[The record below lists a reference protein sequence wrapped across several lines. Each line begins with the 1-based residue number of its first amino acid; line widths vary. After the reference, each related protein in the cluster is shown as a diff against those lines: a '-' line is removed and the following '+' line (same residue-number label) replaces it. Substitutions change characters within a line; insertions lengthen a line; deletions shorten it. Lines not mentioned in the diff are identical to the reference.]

1 MRNKLFKLGAV
12 LLAVFQLVGMTAFAS
27 ITSPED
33 SDYYW
38 YEDFNGE
45 AHSLQ
50 KQAAMTA
57 TRFTRSG
64 TNQGI
69 ELKSSVS
76 ENNFAYVNFEKLD
89 FSKPII
95 ISYDVITT
103 SATDMW
109 LDVCFGSNGTALAKL
124 ARLRANLT
132 VEGYEY
138 NSADTTGALVMN
150 DDGTVNYAKNAA
162 YGTKAT
168 TSAAKYATG
177 KAINVLASLDYD
189 KSTEILTIKQYFDGN
204 PLLKQ
209 DGSQYEYKI
218 KRNDMDTDMSSSI
231 ALRFYVLKN
240 TSARIDNIMVRQE
253 GNIDIPNGSWIS
265 SNQTAVTFEKDFVY
279 KISDSSELDKSTY
292 KVSFNTLAKA
302 DCEVKKYTDDPFLL
316 EGVDYTGYSL
326 TNYGGSSVFGGL
338 ALSDVTKDFYILKIK
353 NKDAVKSWAG
363 KPITNQ
369 YALLHGG
376 LTFPTLVRE
385 THIYD
390 ASGNEI
396 FVTGGKFPYDAKRV
410 VFTLTTKVDNLP
422 DESDV
427 KIGDVTSTKNGNVYT
442 VDFSG
447 NYLEQGTEYE
457 IQVGDLKKS
466 YTTTG
471 TKPANPYA
479 TAHLQTFDDSVPF
492 TNTNSN
498 IITLTNENGRI
509 LYKNTAETG
518 TKTIAYN
525 FDEGFDFTKGSML
538 VSFDVTLNQK
548 IEWVSDSTKSYLF
561 MPQMK
566 IGSGQINMPVIEHWG
581 IRAMYNGSRTRTTD
595 AKDTMKTD
603 DKVTISTLATYY
615 PDTDKIGYIQFADG
629 RRLYDY
635 NTKEIIPKQ
644 YIDNASSFIGGNAC
658 LNISGRNFKDGGLYI
673 DNLMMTTVDGITAGD
688 VLSVVNKTA
697 AVNVKSTVAF
707 ADGTNAALTNP
718 IFTNNAGRDDF
729 SINKY
734 AKDDKLRL
742 KGTLT
747 NDVTYDK
754 GTFTFG
760 TLDETYD
767 YVVKLN
773 DASKVK
779 CINDK
784 AIDNVYFT
792 TAAAGSILKTT
803 VLDAGGN
810 ELTVDSAGKVPSN
823 AAKIKIRFT
832 KDNDDIT
839 DVSIGSLKATLEDGE
854 YVFDFG
860 SAPLDANTNYELK
873 VNNETYGSFTTT
885 DGAMTVNTPVIS
897 ADGTTSVFI
906 QNTTTGTPFVYIIS
920 ATYDSNGAMVDVVYD
935 KFTVQKGNDTYT
947 LTSTPDRGTGAVTQ
961 KAFVWDGFTELN
973 PYCAEASVT
982 ISGN

>member
-33 SDYYW
+33 SDYYYW
-38 YEDFNGE
+38 YEDFNSDI
-45 AHSLQ
+45 ASM
-50 KQAAMTA
+50 K
-57 TRFTRSG
+57 
-64 TNQGI
+64 
-69 ELKSSVS
+69 KSSAGITS
-76 ENNFAYVNFEKLD
+76 EEYQIDNSNKAVKLATTAGGKMGYIPLGKLD
-89 FSKPII
+89 FSKPVV
-95 ISYDVITT
+95 ISYDVMTT
-103 SATDMW
+103 ASTILYGTLAYTDTTAKTDINLAFLPRFDNNNVIQGYAKSASVATDYAVTGNDIWNKPSSSKYTANKWNNVQSALIYDSTTQILTVKQYIDGKPLKDTDGNVIEYKMKRNNMADAMASKMT
-109 LDVCFGSNGTALAKL
+109 LRFNFGSGK
-124 ARLRANLT
+124 
-132 VEGYEY
+132 
-138 NSADTTGALVMN
+138 SAV
-150 DDGTVNYAKNAA
+150 
-162 YGTKAT
+162 
-168 TSAAKYATG
+168 
-177 KAINVLASLDYD
+177 
-189 KSTEILTIKQYFDGN
+189 
-204 PLLKQ
+204 
-209 DGSQYEYKI
+209 
-218 KRNDMDTDMSSSI
+218 
-231 ALRFYVLKN
+231 
-240 TSARIDNIMVRQE
+240 IDNVMVRQE
-253 GNIDIPNGSWIS
+253 GSIDLDNGGWIQGGNTS
-265 SNQTAVTFEKDFVY
+265 IAFTDTASYAE
-279 KISDSSELDKSTY
+279 E
-292 KVSFNTLAKA
+292 TLKG
-302 DCEVKKYTDDPFLL
+302 K
-316 EGVDYTGYSL
+316 YSL
-326 TNYGGSSVFGGL
+326 ASDTITSKDDFELTRYDKGDELLLNGTKVEAKSNFTAGANSIALYGL
-338 ALSDVTKDFYILKIK
+338 QRD
-353 NKDAVKSWAG
+353 N
-363 KPITNQ
+363 TNQ
-369 YALLHGG
+369 FIIFKLKDTQKVTSFSGTPVKNPYALLHSG
-376 LTFPTLVRE
+376 TTTIVRE
-385 THIYD
+385 THLYD
-390 ASGNEI
+390 ADGTELKSENGMLPQE
-396 FVTGGKFPYDAKRV
+396 TAKIV
-410 VFTLTTKVDNLP
+410 ITLSYKDYVNVNA
-422 DESDV
+422 EDV
-427 KIGDVTSTKNGNVYT
+427 KITSGDYSVISKQSGNVYT
-442 VDFSG
+442 
-447 NYLEQGTEYE
+447 
-457 IQVGDLKKS
+457 IDLSSKPLSPAEKYTIS
-466 YTTTG
+466 AGSVSKELTTTG

-492 TNTNSN
+492 TNTNSE
-498 IITLTNENGRI
+498 ITLTNENGRI

-548 IEWVSDSTKSYLF
+548 IEWVSDSKKSYLF

-635 NTKEIIPKQ
+635 NTKKIIPKQ
-644 YIDNASSFIGGNAC
+644 YIDNASSFIGENAC

-673 DNLMMTTVDGITAGD
+673 DNLMMTTVDGITADD

-718 IFTNNAGRDDF
+718 IFTNNAGKDDF

-760 TLDETYD
+760 NLDETYD

-773 DASKVK
+773 DASKVE
-779 CINDK
+779 CINGK

-792 TAAAGSILKTT
+792 TAGGILKTT
-803 VLDAGGN
+803 VLNAGGN

-832 KDNDDIT
+832 KDFDIA

-873 VNNETYGSFTTT
+873 VNNATYGSFTTT
-885 DGAMTVNTPVIS
+885 DGAMAVNTPVIS

-906 QNTTTGTPFVYIIS
+906 QNTTTGTPVVYIIS
-920 ATYDSNGAMVDVVYD
+920 ATYDSNGAMVGVVYD